1 MAIIFATTMFAQNN
15 TNATKVAI
23 YTSGDVDPGY
33 KKVIGSKVTSYITQT
48 SKYAAVER
56 TADFL
61 NVLSQ
66 EQDYQ
71 MSGAVSDNQI
81 VKIGQQFGVG
91 YVVVIDISNL
101 FESLYVSVRMIDVTS
116 GLIVYSG
123 DVSGTVNSF
132 DELTNLASQA
142 GSALFGVEKIE
153 FQAIDTYTA
162 FDMFNFRCPSGYHIA
177 NSKEMEMII
186 KYCEVMDISLKE
198 VAAYNLK
205 KIYECPSI
213 PDDWSLYES
222 VIYSYYYNGS
232 HYHNNERFY
241 RARLMGESSIT
252 YNSDSRETIYVYVV
266 KN

>member
-1 MAIIFATTMFAQNN
+1 MFAQSN

-23 YTSGDVDPGY
+23 YTSGDVDTGY

-56 TADFL
+56 TSDFL
-61 NVLSQ
+61 NVLSR

-71 MSGAVSDNQI
+71 TSGAVSDHQI

-101 FESLYVSVRMIDVTS
+101 FESLYISVRMIDVTS

-142 GSALFGVEKIE
+142 SSALFGIRKIE
-153 FQAIDTYTA
+153 FQAINVSYMYDLYKFQTPT
-162 FDMFNFRCPSGYHIA
+162 GYHIA
-177 NSKEMEMII
+177 NTEEMEMII
-186 KYCEVMDISLKE
+186 KYCNFMDISLKK
-198 VAAYNLK
+198 VAIYNLK
-205 KIYECPSI
+205 RVDEHPEHPEDFIVYEG
-213 PDDWSLYES
+213 
-222 VIYSYYYNGS
+222 VTYSDYVDGR
-232 HYHNNERFY
+232 HDHTNERDY
-241 RARLMGESSIT
+241 RYRFIDESKVT
-252 YNSDSRETIYVYVV
+252 YSKDYLDDAYVYVV